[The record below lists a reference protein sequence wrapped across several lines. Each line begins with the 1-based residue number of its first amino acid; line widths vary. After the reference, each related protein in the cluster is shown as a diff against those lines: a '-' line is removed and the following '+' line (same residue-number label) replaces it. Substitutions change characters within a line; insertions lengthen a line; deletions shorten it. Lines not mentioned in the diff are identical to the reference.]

1 MKTNLLEPMKPLISV
16 VTVCHSSCQ
25 DLNSTLRLFPELNVG
40 ERVLFENI
48 IVLGSQTNDLLLIVN
63 QYVPGALVCFDSA
76 RGPYAAMNL
85 GASLASGQFLWFLNA
100 GDILDPCVTPQILST
115 LQSSKA
121 KIHAF
126 SCLIKSSHSSSVWTP
141 AIDHLPLSTLPHP
154 SLLFDRDLFSRIGG
168 FNLKYQYVADR
179 ALILEAFFSGDSI
192 ECHSLVIAKYISSP
206 DSLSSSLEA
215 VCEDIRFT
223 ISLPRLPRIATIK
236 DFIVKLIRYLLKA

>member
-85 GASLASGQFLWFLNA
+85 GASLPSGQFLRHLNA
-100 GDILDPCVTPQILST
+100 GHILDPCVTPQIL
-115 LQSSKA
+115 
-121 KIHAF
+121 
-126 SCLIKSSHSSSVWTP
+126 
-141 AIDHLPLSTLPHP
+141 
-154 SLLFDRDLFSRIGG
+154 
-168 FNLKYQYVADR
+168 
-179 ALILEAFFSGDSI
+179 
-192 ECHSLVIAKYISSP
+192 
-206 DSLSSSLEA
+206 
-215 VCEDIRFT
+215 
-223 ISLPRLPRIATIK
+223 
-236 DFIVKLIRYLLKA
+236 